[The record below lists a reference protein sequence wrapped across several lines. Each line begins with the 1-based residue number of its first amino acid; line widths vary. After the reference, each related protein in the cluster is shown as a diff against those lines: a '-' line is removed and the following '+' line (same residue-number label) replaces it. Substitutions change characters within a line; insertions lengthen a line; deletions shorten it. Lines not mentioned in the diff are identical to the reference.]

1 MSRFQS
7 GQASDNIDTVDNV
20 DHVRIWPATLSGTIH
35 VPGDKSLS
43 HRALMLGAMVGE
55 QVAVSGVAD
64 SGDVAA
70 TARSLRSMGAQID
83 LERQPD
89 GSLSGTVLG
98 PLSEPADVVDCGNSG
113 TSLRLLSGVAAGI
126 TGLTVL
132 TGDASLRRRPVDRVR
147 APLSQMGITTW
158 ARGEG
163 ALPPLAILGGQPR
176 AIEYLSPVASAQV
189 KSCVVL
195 AGLRADGV
203 TTVISP
209 APSRD
214 HTERMLRHLG
224 GTVDREILDDGSERV
239 EITPSELLSAPI
251 DVPGDPSTAA
261 FWVVAAVIAATAT
274 SAISVPGVVV
284 NATRTGFLAVLGA
297 MNADVEQAQ
306 ARNVGGEPVADIMAR
321 PSSLT
326 GTSVSGPAVVDAI
339 DELPILA
346 LAGMVSSDGLEVTD
360 AQEMRVKESD
370 RIRAT
375 VDALGALG
383 VTVEERPDGYRVPG
397 GQRPRSGTVE
407 ANGDHR
413 IAMTAAIAATI
424 ADGPVDITGFSTV
437 ASSYPGF
444 LRDLRALGGRY
455 DVIA

>member
-1 MSRFQS
+1 MSSIPS
-7 GQASDNIDTVDNV
+7 GQPIEADDTVDKV
-20 DHVRIWPATLSGTIH
+20 HHVRIWPSTLSGTIR

-43 HRALMLGAMVGE
+43 HRALMLGAMVGTE
-55 QVAVSGVAD
+55 VPVSGVAN

-70 TARSLRSMGAQID
+70 TARALRSMGVKVD
-83 LERQPD
+83 LERPSD
-89 GSLSGTVLG
+89 GSLSGIVLG
-98 PLSEPADVVDCGNSG
+98 PVREPADVVDCGNSG
-113 TSLRLLSGVAAGI
+113 TSLRLLAGVAAGI
-126 TGLTVL
+126 AGLTVL

-147 APLSQMGITTW
+147 APLSEMGITTW
-158 ARGEG
+158 ARNDG
-163 ALPPLAILGGQPR
+163 ALPPLAIVGGQPR
-176 AIEYLSPVASAQV
+176 AVEYLSPVASAQV

-195 AGLRADGV
+195 AGLRADGT

-224 GTVDREILDDGSERV
+224 GRVVRTIMEDGAERV
-239 EITPSELLSAPI
+239 EITPCELRAAPI
-251 DVPGDPSTAA
+251 DVPGDPSTAS
-261 FWVVAAVIAATAT
+261 FWIVAAVIAAT
-274 SAISVPGVVV
+274 SVAITVPAVLV
-284 NATRTGFLAVLGA
+284 NTTRTGFLAVLRS
-297 MNADVEQAQ
+297 MNASVEQAE
-306 ARNVGGEPVADIMAR
+306 ARDVGGEPVADITAR

-326 GTSVSGPAVVDAI
+326 GASVSGPAVVDAI

-346 LAGMVSSDGLEVTD
+346 LAGMVSREGLDVTD

-383 VTVEERPDGYRVPG
+383 VTAEERPDGYRVPG
-397 GQRPRSGTVE
+397 GQRPRSGVVD

-424 ADGPVDITGFSTV
+424 ADGPVDIMGFSTV

-455 DVIA
+455 EVIA